1 MQTTMRT
8 IQLFVVMVV
17 CAVVLRAQPVEV
29 VGGVITSGYTPTLG
43 GSTSVRG
50 MVGQP
55 IVDLD
60 TIVREVTAGY
70 AHTID
75 AYTQRGEGTDLRL
88 PQMIQAVG
96 DTFSFTINAAVS
108 CLLFHGNPSRA
119 WEAKISFN
127 GTMLEPLG
135 VNASAVEDVD
145 GRYTLTLTGTTSSA
159 LTSLVTQ
166 KFLARL
172 GNDSVTDVTVSSFR
186 WLDVPRQVTT
196 HTPGE
201 VRLRGICSTYGN
213 ARLLTQT
220 PVMVQA
226 TPNPVYGSVV
236 ALRLYAQRATTG
248 TLIVT
253 DLQGTVITTREGV
266 ALDETWARA
275 VIDLGLV
282 SAGSYTVTVVTPEHV
297 GRTTIVKMP

>member
-1 MQTTMRT
+1 MQTTMR
-8 IQLFVVMVV
+8 ILQLVTVLVV
-17 CAVVLRAQPVEV
+17 CAVGLRAQPVEV
-29 VGGVITSGYTPTLG
+29 VGGIITSGYTPTIG
-43 GSTSVRG
+43 GTTSVRG
-50 MVGQP
+50 MTGQP

-60 TIVREVTAGY
+60 KAEREVTAGY
-70 AHTID
+70 AYTID

-88 PQMIQAVG
+88 PQMVQQVG
-96 DTFSFTINAAVS
+96 DTFSFTIDAAAS
-108 CLLFHGNPSRA
+108 CLLFQGNPSRA

-135 VNASAVEDVD
+135 VNASDVEDAD

-172 GNDSVTDVTVSSFR
+172 GNDSVTDVTLASFR

-220 PVMVQA
+220 AVMVQA
-226 TPNPVYGSVV
+226 TPNPVYGSEV

-253 DLQGTVITTREGV
+253 DLQGTVIATRDGV
-266 ALDETWARA
+266 SLDQTWPRA